1 MFNSGYMAGGQIVDG
16 IREGVDNV
24 LAIRKMKA
32 DAAERQ
38 QSADLLKQWQDA
50 HRVAAITNA
59 ANYAE
64 KQALRAALERL
75 DPNHPLIVNKALQE
89 KIQDAGERIAVMSN
103 FDYDAILKAGRDY
116 KY

>member
-1 MFNSGYMAGGQIVDG
+1 MFNSGFMAGGQIVDG

-32 DAAERQ
+32 DAATLNEW
-38 QSADLLKQWQDA
+38 AEALKKS
-50 HRVAAITNA
+50 RITNA

-64 KQALRAALERL
+64 KLALRAALERL

-89 KIQDAGERIAVMSN
+89 KIQDAGERIAVMSDFN
-103 FDYDAILKAGRDY
+103 REAIGKAGRDY